1 MSFSEICVTI
11 KDDEKRLSKKFLLY
25 ETYQVDEEDSTIQE
39 CIQETLKN
47 FDGDPENV
55 RVTITLEIQ

>member
-1 MSFSEICVTI
+1 MSFSEINVTI
-11 KDDEKRLSKKFLLY
+11 KDEEKRLSKKFLLY
-25 ETYQVDEEDSTIQE
+25 ETYQVDEEDPTIQE

>member
-1 MSFSEICVTI
+1 MGFSEINVTI

-25 ETYQVDEEDSTIQE
+25 ETYQVDEEDPTIQE

-47 FDGDPENV
+47 FDGDPENI
-55 RVTITLEIQ
+55 RVTITLEMQ